1 MTSREEALKVL
12 EKAVELVAKATP
24 GPWRWSE
31 NGNLMATGDRDVDE
45 ICAVYTERDDDAEPK
60 NAAAIRA
67 AVNFIRDHGPAILA
81 TASEQARYQKARDF
95 DVFRMAGGDTECCP
109 NPTFEE
115 AYRCV
120 CDLRSNYD
128 ELLASPA
135 HTSEARDAAR
145 YRWMRRGLAN
155 TKLLPDGVADLFAN
169 ALDQNDATKFDAAID
184 AAMRQEA
191 GSRD

>member
-1 MTSREEALKVL
+1 MTSREEALKAL

-67 AVNFIRDHGPAILA
+67 AVNFIREHGPSILA
-81 TASEQARYQKARDF
+81 TASEQAPVAYQYR
-95 DVFRMAGGDTECCP
+95 RRGSGHEWGNCP
-109 NPTFEE
+109 WDSV
-115 AYRCV
+115 A
-120 CDLRSNYD
+120 DLRMGTEFEVR
-128 ELLASPA
+128 ELFTSPA

-145 YRWMRRGLAN
+145 YQFLAGRAHQDKSYDIFGN
-155 TKLLPDGVADLFAN
+155 GGHWSIGVHSNDN
-169 ALDQNDATKFDAAID
+169 RLDFGQAVD

-191 GSRD
+191 GDE